1 MVARTGSHYHPY
13 RLEEQRDKVVLP
25 EPRDQ
30 AHPVEARTMVGLP
43 YRGWRYSE
51 DIATVR
57 EVTRGR
63 KTGCGKGEITLVS
76 PLHSTFILTP
86 VPPHRLNPEGKV
98 LLWKV
103 RIQTPQPAIN
113 PTMMQ
118 SKEQEMDLKTKP
130 GLVPR
135 TGSRTLQKGISF
147 GGFCY
152 RWRTLPNFQLQIL
165 SH

>member
-86 VPPHRLNPEGKV
+86 VPP
-98 LLWKV
+98 
-103 RIQTPQPAIN
+103 
-113 PTMMQ
+113 
-118 SKEQEMDLKTKP
+118 
-130 GLVPR
+130 
-135 TGSRTLQKGISF
+135 
-147 GGFCY
+147 
-152 RWRTLPNFQLQIL
+152 
-165 SH
+165 

>member
-86 VPPHRLNPEGKV
+86 VPPIGWTQKEKCYYGRWGYILHS
-98 LLWKV
+98 
-103 RIQTPQPAIN
+103 QPSIPPWCRAKSKKWIWR
-113 PTMMQ
+113 Q
-118 SKEQEMDLKTKP
+118 SQDWYQ
-130 GLVPR
+130 GLVQGPYR
-135 TGSRTLQKGISF
+135 KGFPLEDSAIV
-147 GGFCY
+147 GGHCLTFSSK
-152 RWRTLPNFQLQIL
+152 F
-165 SH
+165 